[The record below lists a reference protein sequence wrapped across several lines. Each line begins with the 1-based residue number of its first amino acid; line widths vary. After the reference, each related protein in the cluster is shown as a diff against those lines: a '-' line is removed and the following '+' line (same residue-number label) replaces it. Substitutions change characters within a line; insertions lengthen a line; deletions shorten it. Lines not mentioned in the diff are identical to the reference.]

1 MENSITDIQSFP
13 VPHSYVLDE
22 SLRNELHGKGFK
34 VVGGIRSEKISEL
47 NQLYNSCHD
56 LKETGMFY
64 TLYSKDI
71 AYRQYIFDS
80 LNKILT
86 NFYNEQLAD
95 YKIAYNI
102 FVVKNPG
109 KESEFFVHQ
118 DPSMVD
124 EFKYS
129 PLHIWIPLCDI
140 DVNNGALCLTP
151 RTNHL
156 YMPYRSVAF
165 PNAFEEVN
173 DLMRDYMEP
182 IYMKAGEAI
191 FFDPRV
197 VHCSL
202 PNFSNSTRV
211 AVLTGVVPKEAGVV
225 ISHQEPDQT
234 DKVELIKQKDDF
246 YIQADDFYLTCKCRP
261 ALGSLEKIISYKPPV
276 YTKEYFLDFAK
287 KESLSPVNLLPP
299 SLNTECIMYGE
310 PIQANNK
317 YHSKNAPA
325 EAMSGHK

>member
-1 MENSITDIQSFP
+1 MDTSANTEMSFP
-13 VPHSYVLDE
+13 APHTFVRNEALK
-22 SLRNELHGKGFK
+22 NELHESGYK
-34 VVGGIRSEKISEL
+34 VVGGLAQEVIEEL
-47 NQLYNSCHD
+47 NVLYNGSHD

-71 AYRQYIFDS
+71 AYRQRIFDS
-80 LNKILT
+80 LNKILSA
-86 NFYNEQLAD
+86 YYDEHLAD

-129 PLHIWIPLCDI
+129 PLHIWLPLCDI
-140 DVNNGALCLTP
+140 DENNGALCLTP
-151 RTNHL
+151 GTNHL

-165 PNAFEEVN
+165 PNPFEKVN
-173 DLMRDYMEP
+173 DLVRDYMVP
-182 IYMKAGEAI
+182 VYMKAGEAI

-202 PNFSNSTRV
+202 PNFSDKTRV
-211 AVLTGVVPKEAGVV
+211 AVLTGVVPKEAEVV
-225 ISHQEPDQT
+225 ITHQEPDEPN
-234 DKVELIKQKDDF
+234 KIELIRQKDDF

-261 ALGSLEKIISYKPPV
+261 ALGTLSELISYTPPV
-276 YTKEYFLDFAK
+276 YSKDNFLEFAK
-287 KESLSPVNLLPP
+287 KQGLSPLNILPP

-325 EAMSGHK
+325 DIMSGHK